1 MANAKPVHSTP
12 KPQVKPA
19 VKRDVHTE
27 DAYTNRVQ
35 DVPVDEA
42 VISVKN
48 ADGTTTMPSGAIRRN
63 W

>member
-19 VKRDVHTE
+19 VKRDVHAE
-27 DAYTNRVQ
+27 DASTNNVQ

-42 VISVKN
+42 VSVKN
-48 ADGTTTMPSGAIRRN
+48 TDGTITLPDGTIRRD